1 MKQNKYLLEII
12 FSVIL
17 VIALML
23 CLNPFNLF
31 MPAPIVKLLVV
42 ALLLVFGLFSVY
54 VWKERKG
61 DERESF
67 HKILSGHF
75 AFLTGSVILVIGIAV
90 QELNGKLDPWLVIAL
105 VGMIIAKVISHIYS
119 DKNL

>member
-12 FSVIL
+12 FSVLL

-31 MPAPIVKLLVV
+31 MPAPVIKLLVV

-54 VWKERKG
+54 IWKERKG